1 MMKNVFNM
9 FGAIES
15 IPVQNV
21 EILVMGIENI
31 YDNSEYRIDL
41 GNGKILEVSDS
52 LRFR

>member
-1 MMKNVFNM
+1 M
-9 FGAIES
+9 FGANES

-31 YDNSEYRIDL
+31 YDNSEYSIDL

-52 LRFR
+52 LRFRQFHKKL